1 MEKTKYFSNGKL
13 LLTGEYLI
21 LDGAK
26 GLAVPS
32 QYGQSLEV
40 VSTEAETIYWTGI
53 DADGSIWYEDEISFE
68 TIRNK
73 TMNGEPNDTR
83 STLIELLHY
92 CSRHNPTF
100 LSQGKGY
107 QLTTRLSF
115 PRKWGLG
122 TSSTLVNN
130 LAQWLDVEPYKLL
143 AETFGGSGY
152 DIACAQHNHPILFH
166 LENEMPQVEKIAF
179 NPEFKDSLYFIYL
192 NQKQSSKS
200 AIQTYINQRGR
211 IDRIIPKINLL
222 TEQCIHASSLEDFSN
237 AMLEHEAIM
246 SEVLEMKTV
255 KEALF
260 PNFNGALKSLGAW
273 GGDFILCASKTN
285 PREYFLERGYDV
297 IIPYN
302 EMILK

>member
-1 MEKTKYFSNGKL
+1 MEETKYYSNGKL

-21 LDGAK
+21 LDGAT

-32 QYGQSLEV
+32 QYGQSLQV
-40 VSTEAETIYWTGI
+40 TSTETETIYWTGI

-73 TMNGEPNDTR
+73 TITGETSNTR
-83 STLIELLHY
+83 STLIELLHF
-92 CSRHNPTF
+92 CSLHNNAF

-107 QLTTRLSF
+107 RLTTRLTF

-130 LAQWLDVEPYKLL
+130 LAQWLHVDPYRLL

-166 LENEMPQVEKIAF
+166 LENEIPQVEKTVF
-179 NPEFKDSLYFIYL
+179 NPVFKDSLYFIYL

-200 AIQTYINQRGR
+200 AIQTYMNQRGR
-211 IDRIIPKINLL
+211 IDKIIPKINLL
-222 TEQCIHASSLEDFSN
+222 TEKFLRSITLEEFSN
-237 AMLEHEAIM
+237 LMLEHEAIV

-255 KEALF
+255 HEALF
-260 PNFNGALKSLGAW
+260 PDFKGALKSLGAW
-273 GGDFILCASKTN
+273 GGDFILCASKTD
-285 PREYFLERGYDV
+285 PREYFKVKGYHV